1 MNKIA
6 KAPISGAALAA
17 ALDLYTQRKNIG
29 KDTPLKDYNK
39 ARGVVAALSGAL
51 GGAAAS
57 KLIKSLSAK
66 GGASAAEAALG
77 VAKKDMSFL
86 GRKALLK

>member
-1 MNKIA
+1 MNKTA

-17 ALDLYTQRKNIG
+17 AMDLYTQRKNIG
-29 KDTPLKDYNK
+29 KDTPVKDYNK
-39 ARGVVAALSGAL
+39 ARGIVAALSGAI

-66 GGASAAEAALG
+66 GGASAAEAAIR
-77 VAKKDMSFL
+77 VAKKDMTLL
-86 GRKALLK
+86 GRKAVFK